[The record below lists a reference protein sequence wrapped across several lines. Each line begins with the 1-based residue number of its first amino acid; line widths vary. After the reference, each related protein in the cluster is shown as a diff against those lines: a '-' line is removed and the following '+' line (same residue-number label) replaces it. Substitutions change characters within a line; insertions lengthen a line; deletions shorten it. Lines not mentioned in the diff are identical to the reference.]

1 MKRTIGLAL
10 FGALAFST
18 SSWADGSGIKLEHS
32 FNGNTTVVS
41 TNLNGAVN
49 AFSGNSANLNSNKS
63 SSNSCAGICANNNK
77 ISIHSSGGI
86 YQP

>member
-18 SSWADGSGIKLEHS
+18 SSWASDSGGLKLEHS

-41 TNLNGAVN
+41 TNVN
-49 AFSGNSANLNSNKS
+49 AAANVASGNSFNLNSNKS
-63 SSNSCAGICANNNK
+63 SSNSCAGICVNGNK
-77 ISIHSSGGI
+77 ISSGG
-86 YQP
+86 YKN

>member
-41 TNLNGAVN
+41 TNVN
-49 AFSGNSANLNSNKS
+49 AAANVASGNSFNWNSNKS
-63 SSNSCAGICANNNK
+63 SSNSCAGICVNGNK
-77 ISIHSSGGI
+77 ISSGG
-86 YQP
+86 YGGVK